1 MQGAG
6 LKLQKQIKS
15 RTSPSR
21 SSGSTRLLKI
31 TINKFYYSPQ
41 AFCGA
46 RDLQLPT
53 LLPQKVYEPSHLPP
67 NKVMQRILLMHVI
80 VN

>member
-1 MQGAG
+1 MQGAV
-6 LKLQKQIKS
+6 LKVQKQIKY

-41 AFCGA
+41 AFYGA
-46 RDLQLPT
+46 RDPQLPT
-53 LLPQKVYEPSHLPP
+53 LVLQKVSQS
-67 NKVMQRILLMHVI
+67 NI
-80 VN
+80 